1 MIRIPCLIIGYLI
14 GCIQTA
20 YITGKKKANIDIR
33 EKGSG
38 NAGTTNIVREFGLKT
53 GVFVLLADISKA
65 MLAFLLCGWLFA
77 FTGTDTLLLG
87 FYAGLG
93 VVIGHDFPFFLRFK
107 GGRGIASSIGVMIC
121 ADWRAGLII
130 AAIGVALIAATRFV
144 SLGSVVML
152 ALLPIFM
159 LILGKGPEVA
169 VLALILSALAIFQH
183 RGNIKRLLDGT
194 ERKINFKKKEE
205 TVNDY
210 SNETGSNR
218 PGH

>member
-1 MIRIPCLIIGYLI
+1 MIRIPCLIIGYMF

-20 YITGKKKANIDIR
+20 YITGKRKANVDIR
-33 EKGSG
+33 ELGSG
-38 NAGTTNIVREFGLKT
+38 NAGTTNITRVFGLKT
-53 GVFVLLADISKA
+53 GILVLFIDILKA
-65 MLAFLLCGWLFA
+65 MAAFLLCRQIFA
-77 FTGTDTLLLG
+77 FTGTDQMLLG

-93 VVIGHDFPFFLRFK
+93 VVLGHNFPFFLKFK
-107 GGRGIASSIGVMIC
+107 GGRGIASSLGVMFC